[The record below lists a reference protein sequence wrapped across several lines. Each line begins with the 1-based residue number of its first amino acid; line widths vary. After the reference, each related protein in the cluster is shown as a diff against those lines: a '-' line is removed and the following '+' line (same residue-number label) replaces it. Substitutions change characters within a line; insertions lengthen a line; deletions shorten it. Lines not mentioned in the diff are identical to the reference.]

1 MLQPRIIPSL
11 LIQNNGLVKT
21 VKFSSPK
28 YIGDPLNAVR
38 IFNEKK
44 VDELFIFDIDKTS
57 KQEPPN
63 YSLIKKL
70 ARECRMPICYGGGIK
85 DSEQVE
91 KIINLG
97 IEKACI
103 SSAAIE
109 NPKLIENSSKRV
121 GSQSVVVCLD
131 IKKTGLLKNKYSIFT
146 HNGSLKRELDPIS
159 FIAQMESLGAGE
171 ILINM
176 IDKEGTLEG
185 YDLYFIE
192 KVKQKINIP
201 LSVLGGASCYNDFS
215 RLISKFG
222 LIGCCA
228 GTIFVLKGKYRAVLI
243 QYPNSEE
250 KEMIIKSSI
259 FKN

>member
-28 YIGDPLNAVR
+28 YVGDPLNAVR

-44 VDELFIFDIDKTS
+44 VDELFILDIDKTR

-70 ARECRMPICYGGGIK
+70 ARECRMPVCYGGGIK
-85 DSEQVE
+85 DPVQVE

-97 IEKACI
+97 IEKVCI
-103 SSAAIE
+103 SSAAID

-121 GSQSVVVCLD
+121 GSQSIVVCID
-131 IKKTGLLKNKYSIFT
+131 IKKTSLLKNKYSIFT
-146 HNGSLKRELDPIS
+146 HNGSLNREINPIS
-159 FIAQMESLGAGE
+159 FIDQIETLGAGE

-185 YDLYFIE
+185 YDLQFIE
-192 KVKQKINIP
+192 KVKQNINIP
-201 LSVLGGASCYNDFS
+201 LSVLGGASCYDDFS

-228 GTIFVLKGKYRAVLI
+228 GTIFVLKGKYKAVLI